1 MAKQKR
7 KWSEA
12 IDRGIEAYRSGEY
25 VYLYGAKNVRLTSE
39 AQIRQYFAAE
49 KAYFSSRYSAD
60 ELDQIVRNSI
70 GHMAVDCSGLTGWV
84 CTGDKQYSIGQ
95 INNCSK
101 YSTLYGGKSGSI
113 VFTTFGGQGR
123 HIGIDVSCGLILHA
137 GYESTDKNIR
147 EGRAGILLEPISARA
162 WERSGESNVIDY
174 AGSYSP
180 YPPTAQLWAELHPSP
195 KPVPFDGWIGE
206 AYGKQIIPVYANP
219 TGSSPLIAWSAL
231 GAGNLFEVTGDA
243 GNRWQIKIA
252 NQHIGYLDKQY
263 CLRKTPQ
270 RTGIVGTDLW
280 LRQGCGANTKGI
292 LIMPRGASV
301 QICDT
306 KTAPDGRPWDYVLCA
321 GQWGFC
327 SDRYIK

>member
-1 MAKQKR
+1 
-7 KWSEA
+7 
-12 IDRGIEAYRSGEY
+12 
-25 VYLYGAKNVRLTSE
+25 
-39 AQIRQYFAAE
+39 
-49 KAYFSSRYSAD
+49 
-60 ELDQIVRNSI
+60 
-70 GHMAVDCSGLTGWV
+70 
-84 CTGDKQYSIGQ
+84 
-95 INNCSK
+95 
-101 YSTLYGGKSGSI
+101 
-113 VFTTFGGQGR
+113 
-123 HIGIDVSCGLILHA
+123 
-137 GYESTDKNIR
+137 
-147 EGRAGILLEPISARA
+147 
-162 WERSGESNVIDY
+162 
-174 AGSYSP
+174 
-180 YPPTAQLWAELHPSP
+180 
-195 KPVPFDGWIGE
+195 VPFDGWIGE